1 MVDTVATYH
10 SLYADDLSSR
20 LGIDENVLPP
30 ALGIPTLLNPMF
42 GNKKSIT
49 ERGLMT
55 ISQYDK
61 AKQDL
66 LQRMHDILDRS
77 NPA

>member
-1 MVDTVATYH
+1 MVDTVATYC
-10 SLYADDLSSR
+10 SLYADGLSSC
-20 LGIDENVLPP
+20 LGINEDVLPP

-42 GNKKSIT
+42 RNKKIIT
-49 ERGLMT
+49 GRGLMT

-66 LQRMHDILDRS
+66 LQRMHDILDQS